1 MKYKVCGD
9 NIYRTRFMRETEELM
24 DKLTVKEFIE
34 YLNSHAALT
43 FNDAHGDID
52 GEPTRFEVYILTEAN
67 SNPIKD
73 FIVTEDGRFFY
84 LVSMQKKVE
93 LIDG

>member
-34 YLNSHAALT
+34 YLKDNALLESKNEDECICGRLVRCKVYALT
-43 FNDAHGDID
+43 
-52 GEPTRFEVYILTEAN
+52 ESN
-67 SNPIKD
+67 SNLVKE
-73 FIVTEDGRFFY
+73 FLVTEDGRLFY
-84 LVSMQKKVE
+84 WASFIKKVE